1 MAAIFF
7 SRPDTGIFGMVPP
20 FEPVVRERADYDRL
34 QPAQVPMSVT
44 VAQPQDGIADELS
57 GAVER
62 SVPSAVAP
70 EHLRAE
76 RAQVALP
83 RPQVRCVLRR
93 PSHREDRQVLQE
105 QEGVGDR
112 VRLAELPSCLQLP
125 SLGVGHEARQAAHLD
140 EDAGACFS
148 SATAGF

>member
-1 MAAIFF
+1 
-7 SRPDTGIFGMVPP
+7 
-20 FEPVVRERADYDRL
+20 
-34 QPAQVPMSVT
+34 MSVT

-83 RPQVRCVLRR
+83 APRFDASFAA
-93 PSHREDRQVLQE
+93 PSHSEDRRVLQE

-112 VRLAELPSCLQLP
+112 VRLAELHQLCLQLP
-125 SLGVGHEARQAAHLD
+125 SLGVGHEAGQAAHLD
-140 EDAGACFS
+140 ERRRGLLLERHSGRF
-148 SATAGF
+148 